1 MAKHCEYSQQ
11 IKHLKVSLEEMQEI
25 IDKHRTI
32 KEWAYI
38 IHDKDVYT
46 QKDEE
51 KNPEHKEGTL
61 KKPHI
66 HLYLNFGQGSAT
78 FKDVA
83 RWFKDEPQ
91 YVGKVHGRKADMLLY
106 LTHRNVP
113 EKYQYK
119 DDEVVSNFDL
129 KQAIEED
136 QKNHSLVNEA
146 DKIVFDFMQEKIT
159 YAQANKKIKDLKKVC
174 NNKELLRAI
183 LTADKTVEQIWKQQC
198 RMSTKGKRNMKI
210 IFIHGDSGSGKST
223 YAELYAKMLCEKK
236 GYRDFA
242 RSSASND
249 IMQDYMGEDIFIL
262 DDYRDVDEMTGKAE
276 SLSDTL
282 KMLDPHYASSSK
294 SRYTNKTFMG
304 KLIIITSTKDPL
316 LWFEGTKEQRWQ
328 FFRRISLLIDIDK
341 DYVREYQEQN
351 EEKGVPF
358 LCGFKHDGSYIQR
371 AKLKCEFANPVPE
384 YVKLMGKEE
393 TDATDMFNDITSY
406 MDELKEAQ
414 ETA

>member
-1 MAKHCEYSQQ
+1 MPRHLEYSQQ
-11 IKHLKVSLEEMQEI
+11 LEHLKVSLDEMEKI

-46 QKDEE
+46 QTDEK
-51 KNPEHKEGTL
+51 KNPEHKEGTP

-66 HLYLNFGQGSAT
+66 HLYLNFGKGGAS
-78 FKDVA
+78 FDDVA
-83 RWFKDEPQ
+83 RWFKDKPQ
-91 YVGKVHGRKADMLLY
+91 YVDKVHGRKADILLY
-106 LTHRNVP
+106 LTHQNAP

-129 KQAIEED
+129 KQEIAKD
-136 QKNHSLVNEA
+136 QKLHSLIEQTE
-146 DKIVFDFMQEKIT
+146 DIVYTFMRGEIT
-159 YAQANKKIKDLKKVC
+159 YSQANKKIEETKKIC
-174 NNKELLRAI
+174 DDKKL
-183 LTADKTVEQIWKQQC
+183 ADVIFNTTERVEKIWKQQC
-198 RMSTKGKRNMKI
+198 KMSTKGKRNMKI

-236 GYRDFA
+236 GYRDFS

-384 YVKLMGKEE
+384 YVKIMRKDEPE
-393 TDATDMFNDITSY
+393 ATDMFNDITAY

>member
-1 MAKHCEYSQQ
+1 
-11 IKHLKVSLEEMQEI
+11 
-25 IDKHRTI
+25 
-32 KEWAYI
+32 
-38 IHDKDVYT
+38 
-46 QKDEE
+46 
-51 KNPEHKEGTL
+51 
-61 KKPHI
+61 
-66 HLYLNFGQGSAT
+66 
-78 FKDVA
+78 
-83 RWFKDEPQ
+83 
-91 YVGKVHGRKADMLLY
+91 
-106 LTHRNVP
+106 
-113 EKYQYK
+113 
-119 DDEVVSNFDL
+119 
-129 KQAIEED
+129 
-136 QKNHSLVNEA
+136 
-146 DKIVFDFMQEKIT
+146 
-159 YAQANKKIKDLKKVC
+159 
-174 NNKELLRAI
+174 
-183 LTADKTVEQIWKQQC
+183 
-198 RMSTKGKRNMKI
+198 MKI

-236 GYRDFA
+236 GYRDFS

-384 YVKLMGKEE
+384 YVKLMGKDEPE
-393 TDATDMFNDITSY
+393 ATDMFNDITAY

>member
-1 MAKHCEYSQQ
+1 MAKHCEYVQYLE
-11 IKHLKVSLEEMQEI
+11 HLKIKLDDLENILE
-25 IDKHRTI
+25 KYRTI

-38 IHDKDVYT
+38 IHDKDV
-46 QKDEE
+46 KANGEP
-51 KNPEHKEGTL
+51 KGA
-61 KKPHI
+61 HI
-66 HLYLNFGQGSAT
+66 HLYLNFGKGGT
-78 FKDVA
+78 NFERVA
-83 RWFKDEPQ
+83 KWFNDEPQ
-91 YVGKVHGRKADMLLY
+91 YVNKVHGRKSDVLLY
-106 LTHRNVP
+106 LTHRNAP

-119 DDEVVSNFDL
+119 DDEVISNFDL

-136 QKNHSLVNEA
+136 QKSHSLIEQTE
-146 DKIVFDFMQEKIT
+146 DIVYTFMRGEIT
-159 YAQANKKIKDLKKVC
+159 YSQANKKIEETKKIC
-174 NNKELLRAI
+174 NNKQL
-183 LTADKTVEQIWKQQC
+183 ADVIFNTTERVEKIWKQQC
-198 RMSTKGKRNMKI
+198 KMSTKGKRNMKI

-236 GYRDFA
+236 GYRDFS

-262 DDYRDVDEMTGKAE
+262 DDYRDVDEMTGKSE

-341 DYVREYQEQN
+341 DYVYEYQEKN

-358 LCGFKHDGSYIQR
+358 LCGFKHDGAYIER
-371 AKLKCEFANPVPE
+371 AALKCKFANPVPE
-384 YVKLMGKEE
+384 YVKIMGKDEE
-393 TDATDMFNDITSY
+393 EATDMFNDITSY
-406 MDELKEAQ
+406 MEELKETQ
-414 ETA
+414 KTA

>member
-1 MAKHCEYSQQ
+1 MAKHCEYVQYLE
-11 IKHLKVSLEEMQEI
+11 HLKIKLEDLENILE
-25 IDKHRTI
+25 KYRTI

-38 IHDKDVYT
+38 IHDKDV
-46 QKDEE
+46 KANGEP
-51 KNPEHKEGTL
+51 KGA
-61 KKPHI
+61 HI
-66 HLYLNFGQGSAT
+66 HLYLNFGKSGT
-78 FKDVA
+78 NFERVA
-83 RWFKDEPQ
+83 KWFNDEPQ
-91 YVGKVHGRKADMLLY
+91 YVNKVHGRKADVLLY
-106 LTHRNVP
+106 LTHRNAP

-119 DDEVVSNFDL
+119 DDEVISNFDL

-136 QKNHSLVNEA
+136 QKSHSLIEQTEN
-146 DKIVFDFMQEKIT
+146 IVYTFMRGEIT
-159 YAQANKKIKDLKKVC
+159 YSQANKKIEETKKIC
-174 NNKELLRAI
+174 KNKQL
-183 LTADKTVEQIWKQQC
+183 ADVIFNTTERVEKIWKQQC
-198 RMSTKGKRNMKI
+198 KMSTKGKRNMKI

-236 GYRDFA
+236 GYRDFS

-341 DYVREYQEQN
+341 DYVYEYQEKN

-358 LCGFKHDGSYIQR
+358 LCGFKHEGAYIER
-371 AKLKCEFANPVPE
+371 AALKYKFENPVPE

-393 TDATDMFNDITSY
+393 TEATDMFNDITSY

>member
-1 MAKHCEYSQQ
+1 MPRHLEYSQQ
-11 IKHLKVSLEEMQEI
+11 LEHLKVTLEEMQQI
-25 IDKHRTI
+25 INKHRTI
-32 KEWAYI
+32 KGWAYI

-46 QKDEE
+46 QTDEK
-51 KNPEHKEGTL
+51 KNPEHKEGTP

-66 HLYLNFGQGSAT
+66 HLYLNFGKGGAS
-78 FKDVA
+78 FDDVA
-83 RWFKDEPQ
+83 RWFKDKPQ
-91 YVGKVHGRKADMLLY
+91 YVDNVHGRKADILLY
-106 LTHRNVP
+106 LTHRNAP

-129 KQAIEED
+129 KQEIAKD
-136 QKNHSLVNEA
+136 QKLHSLIEQTE
-146 DKIVFDFMQEKIT
+146 DIVYTFMRGEIT
-159 YAQANKKIKDLKKVC
+159 YSQANKKIEETKKIC
-174 NNKELLRAI
+174 DDKKL
-183 LTADKTVEQIWKQQC
+183 ADVIFNTTERVEKIWKQQC
-198 RMSTKGKRNMKI
+198 KMSTKGKRNMKI

-236 GYRDFA
+236 GYRDFS

-384 YVKLMGKEE
+384 YVKIMRKDEPE
-393 TDATDMFNDITSY
+393 ATDMFNDITAY

>member
-46 QKDEE
+46 KKDEE

-146 DKIVFDFMQEKIT
+146 DKIVFDFMQEIIT

-223 YAELYAKMLCEKK
+223 YAELY
-236 GYRDFA
+236 
-242 RSSASND
+242 
-249 IMQDYMGEDIFIL
+249 

-371 AKLKCEFANPVPE
+371 AELKCKFENPVPE
-384 YVKLMGKEE
+384 YVKIMRKDEPE
-393 TDATDMFNDITSY
+393 ATDMFNDIISY

>member
-1 MAKHCEYSQQ
+1 
-11 IKHLKVSLEEMQEI
+11 
-25 IDKHRTI
+25 
-32 KEWAYI
+32 
-38 IHDKDVYT
+38 
-46 QKDEE
+46 
-51 KNPEHKEGTL
+51 
-61 KKPHI
+61 
-66 HLYLNFGQGSAT
+66 
-78 FKDVA
+78 
-83 RWFKDEPQ
+83 
-91 YVGKVHGRKADMLLY
+91 
-106 LTHRNVP
+106 
-113 EKYQYK
+113 
-119 DDEVVSNFDL
+119 
-129 KQAIEED
+129 
-136 QKNHSLVNEA
+136 
-146 DKIVFDFMQEKIT
+146 
-159 YAQANKKIKDLKKVC
+159 
-174 NNKELLRAI
+174 
-183 LTADKTVEQIWKQQC
+183 
-198 RMSTKGKRNMKI
+198 MKI

-371 AKLKCEFANPVPE
+371 AELKCKFENPVPE
-384 YVKLMGKEE
+384 YVKIMRKDEPE
-393 TDATDMFNDITSY
+393 ATDMFNDIISY

>member
-1 MAKHCEYSQQ
+1 MPRHLEYSQQ
-11 IKHLKVSLEEMQEI
+11 LEHLKVSLEEMEEI

-38 IHDKDVYT
+38 VHDKDVYT
-46 QKDEE
+46 KADE
-51 KNPEHKEGTL
+51 KKKPEHKEGTP

-66 HLYLNFGQGSAT
+66 HLYLNFGESGAT
-78 FKDVA
+78 FDDVA
-83 RWFKDEPQ
+83 RWFKDKPQ
-91 YVGKVHGRKADMLLY
+91 YVCKVKQRKKDILMY
-106 LTHRNVP
+106 LTHQNAP
-113 EKYQYK
+113 DKYQYK

-136 QKNHSLVNEA
+136 KKIHSLVKEA
-146 DKIVFDFMQEKIT
+146 DQIVFDFMQEIIT
-159 YAQANKKIKDLKKVC
+159 YAQANKKIKDLKKEC

-183 LTADKTVEQIWKQQC
+183 LTADKTIEQIWKCQC
-198 RMSTKGKRNMKI
+198 KMSTKGKRNMKI

-236 GYRDFA
+236 GYRDFS

-262 DDYRDVDEMTGKAE
+262 DDYRDVDEMTGKSE

-304 KLIIITSTKDPL
+304 KLVIITSTKDPL
-316 LWFEGTKEQRWQ
+316 RWFEGTKEQRWQ

-341 DYVREYQEQN
+341 DYVYEYQELN

-358 LCGFKHDGSYIQR
+358 LCGFKHEGAYIER
-371 AKLKCEFANPVPE
+371 AALKNKFENPVPE

-393 TDATDMFNDITSY
+393 NEIADMSEDISAY
-406 MDELKEAQ
+406 LNELKEAKK
-414 ETA
+414 TA

>member
-46 QKDEE
+46 KKDEE

-146 DKIVFDFMQEKIT
+146 DKIVFDFMQETNDYYFTPLTGT
-159 YAQANKKIKDLKKVC
+159 YIRVVRYIVFVLALFLVPTWYLLVSNASVVPEWLSFIIPRETGRIPLIAQLLLTEFIIDGLRMASLNTPSMLSNSLSVVGGLILGDFAVGIGWLIPEVILYMAFVAIATFTQRSY
-174 NNKELLRAI
+174 ELGYAFKFLRIGLLIMTAVGNVWGYAI
-183 LTADKTVEQIWKQQC
+183 GTLLIVILLATNQTVN
-198 RMSTKGKRNMKI
+198 GKR
-210 IFIHGDSGSGKST
+210 H
-223 YAELYAKMLCEKK
+223 YLY
-236 GYRDFA
+236 
-242 RSSASND
+242 
-249 IMQDYMGEDIFIL
+249 
-262 DDYRDVDEMTGKAE
+262 
-276 SLSDTL
+276 
-282 KMLDPHYASSSK
+282 
-294 SRYTNKTFMG
+294 
-304 KLIIITSTKDPL
+304 PL
-316 LWFEGTKEQRWQ
+316 LPFDGRALLTLLV
-328 FFRRISLLIDIDK
+328 RRKKQSDI
-341 DYVREYQEQN
+341 
-351 EEKGVPF
+351 
-358 LCGFKHDGSYIQR
+358 H
-371 AKLKCEFANPVPE
+371 AKA
-384 YVKLMGKEE
+384 GHR
-393 TDATDMFNDITSY
+393 
-406 MDELKEAQ
+406 
-414 ETA
+414 

>member
-1 MAKHCEYSQQ
+1 
-11 IKHLKVSLEEMQEI
+11 
-25 IDKHRTI
+25 
-32 KEWAYI
+32 
-38 IHDKDVYT
+38 
-46 QKDEE
+46 
-51 KNPEHKEGTL
+51 
-61 KKPHI
+61 
-66 HLYLNFGQGSAT
+66 
-78 FKDVA
+78 
-83 RWFKDEPQ
+83 
-91 YVGKVHGRKADMLLY
+91 
-106 LTHRNVP
+106 
-113 EKYQYK
+113 
-119 DDEVVSNFDL
+119 
-129 KQAIEED
+129 
-136 QKNHSLVNEA
+136 
-146 DKIVFDFMQEKIT
+146 
-159 YAQANKKIKDLKKVC
+159 
-174 NNKELLRAI
+174 
-183 LTADKTVEQIWKQQC
+183 
-198 RMSTKGKRNMKI
+198 MKI

-384 YVKLMGKEE
+384 YVKIMRKDEPE
-393 TDATDMFNDITSY
+393 ATDMFNDIMSY

>member
-1 MAKHCEYSQQ
+1 MPRHLEYQQ
-11 IKHLKVSLEEMQEI
+11 QLEHLKVSLDEMEEI
-25 IDKHRTI
+25 IEKHRTI

-46 QKDEE
+46 KKDEE

-66 HLYLNFGQGSAT
+66 HLYLNFGKNGASYD
-78 FKDVA
+78 DVA
-83 RWFKDEPQ
+83 RWFKDKPQ
-91 YVGKVHGRKADMLLY
+91 YVGRVHGRKADVLLY
-106 LTHRNVP
+106 LTHRNAP
-113 EKYQYK
+113 QKYQYN
-119 DDEVVSNFDL
+119 DDEVISNFDL
-129 KQAIEED
+129 TKAIDED
-136 QKNHSLVNEA
+136 RKIHSLIEQTEE
-146 DKIVFDFMQEKIT
+146 IIYTFMRGEIT
-159 YAQANKKIKDLKKVC
+159 YAQANKKIEEAKKIC
-174 NNKELLRAI
+174 KSKEL
-183 LTADKTVEQIWKQQC
+183 ADTIFTTTERVEKIWKQQC
-198 RMSTKGKRNMKI
+198 KMSTKGKRDMKI

-236 GYRDFA
+236 GYRDFS

-262 DDYRDVDEMTGKAE
+262 DDYRDVDEMTGKSE

-341 DYVREYQEQN
+341 DYVYEYQEKN
-351 EEKGVPF
+351 EEKGIPF
-358 LCGFKHDGSYIQR
+358 LCGFKHDGAYIER
-371 AKLKCEFANPVPE
+371 AALKCKFKNPVPE
-384 YVKLMGKEE
+384 YVKIMGKDEE
-393 TDATDMFNDITSY
+393 EATDMFNDITSY
-406 MDELKEAQ
+406 MEELKETQ
-414 ETA
+414 KTA

>member
-1 MAKHCEYSQQ
+1 MAKHCEYVQYLE
-11 IKHLKVSLEEMQEI
+11 HLKIKLDDLENILE
-25 IDKHRTI
+25 KYRTI

-38 IHDKDVYT
+38 IHDKDV
-46 QKDEE
+46 KANGEP
-51 KNPEHKEGTL
+51 KGA
-61 KKPHI
+61 HI
-66 HLYLNFGQGSAT
+66 HLYLNFGKGGT
-78 FKDVA
+78 NFERVA
-83 RWFKDEPQ
+83 KWFKDEPQ
-91 YVGKVHGRKADMLLY
+91 YVNKVHGRKSDVLLY
-106 LTHRNVP
+106 LTHRNAP

-119 DDEVVSNFDL
+119 DDEVISNFDL

-136 QKNHSLVNEA
+136 QKSHSLIEQTE
-146 DKIVFDFMQEKIT
+146 DIVYTFMRGEIT
-159 YAQANKKIKDLKKVC
+159 YSQANKKIEETKKIC
-174 NNKELLRAI
+174 NNKQL
-183 LTADKTVEQIWKQQC
+183 ADVIFNTTERVEKIWKQQC
-198 RMSTKGKRNMKI
+198 KMSTKGKRNMTI

-236 GYRDFA
+236 GYRDFS

-304 KLIIITSTKDPL
+304 KLVIITSTKDPL
-316 LWFEGTKEQRWQ
+316 RWFEGTKEQRWQ

-341 DYVREYQEQN
+341 DYVYEYQEHN

-358 LCGFKHDGSYIQR
+358 LCGFKHEGAYIER
-371 AKLKCEFANPVPE
+371 AALKNKFENPVPE

-393 TDATDMFNDITSY
+393 NDIADMSEDISAY
-406 MDELKEAQ
+406 LNELKEAKK
-414 ETA
+414 TA